1 MDDAIKRALEVAA
14 RAMNTPYHRG
24 ECCQSVDGCTEAM
37 GEGPCMC
44 RAMVAAGIAAF
55 LDAVWEET
63 DGAHLELPKGDAVYT
78 GSFGALAAAV
88 WRAAGGG

>member
-24 ECCQSVDGCTEAM
+24 QCCQSVDGCTESI
-37 GEGPCMC
+37 GDGPCMC

-55 LDAVWEET
+55 LEALPVEYRLWGQSEE
-63 DGAHLELPKGDAVYT
+63 DFCAYR
-78 GSFGALAAAV
+78 SRLAAAV
-88 WRAAGGG
+88 RRAAGGG

>member
-1 MDDAIKRALEVAA
+1 MDDAIRKALEVAV

-44 RAMVAAGIAAF
+44 RAMVAAAIAAF
-55 LDAVWEET
+55 LEALPGRLAVAP
-63 DGAHLELPKGDAVYT
+63 DDIGIGRQRLD
-78 GSFGALAAAV
+78 ALAAAV
-88 WRAAGGG
+88 RRAAGGKDHG